1 MAEQYVVKI
10 DDAPVSA
17 RGDGVESTLLVGAG
31 RQKTAKFTSGTT
43 RFPPG
48 MKVPFHSHN
57 CDEQVTVLEGEALAE
72 IEGEESVPVG
82 RHDTTY
88 VPAEK
93 SHRFINIGD
102 GPLLILW
109 IYASDRVTRTF
120 TETGET
126 VVHLSPGDRVDE

>member
-1 MAEQYVVKI
+1 MADTYVVKI
-10 DDAPVSA
+10 GEAPVST

-31 RQKTAKFTSGTT
+31 RQQGAKFTSGTT

-57 CDEQVTVLEGEALAE
+57 CDEQVTVLDGAALVE
-72 IEGEESVPVG
+72 IEGAESVPVG

-88 VPAEK
+88 VPAGK
-93 SHRFINIGD
+93 SHRFVNIGD
-102 GPLLILW
+102 GPLTILW
-109 IYASDRVTRTF
+109 IYAADRVTRTF

-126 VVHLSPGDRVDE
+126 VTHLSPDDRVDG